1 MKKIGLVLAVLF
13 AGLFLATFFFGKDFD
28 VRISEASAQKMIDD
42 NMISAPISSLGVN
55 LDVKSATIDFK
66 ANNTAAVIVEFN
78 ASGYGYSGEVQGEFA
93 TGIDYRQPKIYLAK
107 LAPVDIALE
116 LDKDSQGKVDD
127 VTNVAKDFLQRQ
139 RDKMLSEDAKQ
150 SLDNIVGRNQE
161 KIKELA
167 VVATYKFFENL
178 PIYDLTDAGL
188 KGSVAAMALKEVR
201 FTKTEAIVTLSPSRV
216 IMRVLTAIFTFLAI
230 MLYLSGGTLLLL
242 IPDFLGGKK
251 KKDT

>member
-13 AGLFLATFFFGKDFD
+13 GALFVATFFFGKDFE
-28 VRISEASAQKMIDD
+28 VHISEASAQKMIDGSMTSD
-42 NMISAPISSLGVN
+42 TMSSLGVK
-55 LDVKSATIDFK
+55 LDIESATIDFK
-66 ANNTAAVIVEFN
+66 ANNTAAVDVKFM
-78 ASGYGYSGEVQGEFA
+78 ASGFGYSGEAQGEFA
-93 TGIDYRQPKIYLAK
+93 TGIDYRQPKIYLAN
-107 LAPVDIALE
+107 LAPVDMTLD

-167 VVATYKFFENL
+167 VTATYKFFENL

-188 KGSVAAMALKEVR
+188 KGSIAAMALKEVR
-201 FTKTEAIVTLSPSRV
+201 FTETEAIVTLSPSRV
-216 IMRVLTAIFTFLAI
+216 IVRVLTAIFTFLAI
-230 MLYLSGGTLLLL
+230 ILYLSGGTLLFL
-242 IPDFLGGKK
+242 IPNLLGT
-251 KKDT
+251 KKDNDT